1 MQLAGL
7 QKELHREEGLWL
19 HCKDLDGRR
28 MLREGYL
35 EKGSTFKRAVR
46 KARELGEPE
55 SVEIK
60 RLAKEMV
67 DVVYWV

>member
-7 QKELHREEGLWL
+7 QKEFHTAEGLWL
-19 HCKDLDGRR
+19 HCKDLDERR

-35 EKGSTFKRAVR
+35 EKRRTFKRAVR
-46 KARELGEPE
+46 KVRELGEPE

-60 RLAKEMV
+60 RLAKHPGK
-67 DVVYWV
+67 W